1 MSNSDDE
8 GGAVVDLPRV
18 RAALARLDAAL
29 AQGVRPVPVE
39 LVAALVAAEGGAMAA
54 GATTAI
60 GVRLPV
66 ALLARVDAVAGAGR
80 GGNLPA
86 PSRNAVI
93 AAALEVGLPEL
104 ERQAGITPPAPL
116 ESQSA
121 GATTAE
127 LVAVLRRLLSQLE
140 QGGGDE

>member
-1 MSNSDDE
+1 MSNGDGK
-8 GGAVVDLPRV
+8 GGGVVDLPRV

-39 LVAALVAAEGGAMAA
+39 LVTALVAAEDGAMAA
-54 GATTAI
+54 AATVAI

-80 GGNLPA
+80 GSLPG

-93 AAALEVGLPEL
+93 AAVLEVGLPEV
-104 ERQAGITPPAPL
+104 ERQAGIAPPAPP
-116 ESQSA
+116 EVPA
-121 GATTAE
+121 GDDSTAE
-127 LVAVLRRLLSQLE
+127 LVAVLRRLLAKLE
-140 QGGGDE
+140 RATDE